1 MVEPVMASSTPAIT
15 SGYRIDLT
23 AGSFD
28 GLRLD
33 TSLPVASLGPHD
45 CLVAIHA
52 VSLNY
57 RDIAMPLR
65 LYPAYTKEDVVPCSD
80 GAGVVVAVGSQ
91 VESLKVG
98 DKVCPTFF
106 QDFEDGYPTK
116 ESRATSLGGL
126 NDGVLRK
133 HAVFGERGLIKL
145 PGFLSAREASTLP
158 CAALTAWNTLFGV
171 EGRAL
176 KRGDWVLTQ
185 GSGGV
190 SIFALLF
197 AKALGAHVV
206 ATTGD
211 KGKEKR
217 LHDLGADLVLNYRED
232 PKWGIAARDH
242 IEKQGGTGA
251 QHIIEVAGETSMEQS
266 LKAVAPEGIISIIGF
281 LGGAGTGEKKTGFWD
296 CFTSACLVRGVLV
309 GSKRQFRDMLAFME
323 EKAVRPVID
332 EKVWRFEQAR
342 EAYEYFRA
350 QKFFGKVVIDVEGVA
365 K

>member
-1 MVEPVMASSTPAIT
+1 MASSTPTTTA
-15 SGYRIDLT
+15 GYRIDLT
-23 AGSFD
+23 AGNFD
-28 GLRLD
+28 GLKLE
-33 TSLPVASLGPHD
+33 TSMPIPSLGPHD
-45 CLVAIHA
+45 CLVAMRA

-65 LYPAYTKEDVVPCSD
+65 IYPAYTREDVVPCSD
-80 GAGVVVAVGSQ
+80 GAGVVVAVGSG
-91 VESLKVG
+91 VKSFAVG

-126 NDGVLRK
+126 NDGVLRR
-133 HAVFGERGLIKL
+133 HAVFAERGLIKV

-158 CAALTAWNTLFGV
+158 CAALTAWNALFGV

-176 KRGDWVLTQ
+176 KQGDWVLTQ

-190 SIFALLF
+190 SVFALLF

-211 KGKEKR
+211 RGKEQR
-217 LHDLGADLVLNYRED
+217 LRDLGADLVLNYRED
-232 PKWGIAARDH
+232 PNWGVAAREY

-251 QHIIEVAGETSMEQS
+251 QHIIEVGGETSMEQS

-281 LGGAGTGEKKTGFWD
+281 LGGSGTSERKTGFWD
-296 CFTSACLVRGVLV
+296 CFASACLVRGVLV
-309 GSKRQFRDMLAFME
+309 GSKRQFREMLAFME
-323 EKAVRPVID
+323 EKGVRPVVD
-332 EKVWRFEQAR
+332 EQVWGFEQAKQ
-342 EAYEYFRA
+342 AYEYLRA
-350 QKFFGKVVIDVEGVA
+350 QKFFGKVVIEIEA
-365 K
+365 W

>member
-1 MVEPVMASSTPAIT
+1 MASLPTTT

-33 TSLPVASLGPHD
+33 ETIPVPELGARD
-45 CLVAIHA
+45 VLITLQA

-80 GAGVVVAVGSQ
+80 GSGIVLAVGSE
-91 VESLKVG
+91 VKALKAG

-106 QDFEDGYPTK
+106 QDFEDGYATK

-133 HAVFGERGLIKL
+133 HAVFNEKGLIKL
-145 PGFLSAREASTLP
+145 PDFLSAQEASTLP
-158 CAALTAWNTLFGV
+158 CAALTAWNALFGV

-176 KRGDWVLTQ
+176 KPGHWVLTQ

-190 SIFALLF
+190 SLFALLF
-197 AKALGAHVV
+197 AKALGANVV
-206 ATTGD
+206 ATTGE
-211 KGKEKR
+211 KSKEER
-217 LHDLGADLVLNYRED
+217 LKDLGADLVINYREN
-232 PKWGIAARDH
+232 PTWGLTAKEH

-251 QHIIEVAGETSMEQS
+251 QHVIEVGGETTMEQS
-266 LKAVAPEGIISIIGF
+266 LKAVAPEGLISIIGF
-281 LGGAGTGEKKTGFWD
+281 LGGGMGERKTGFWD
-296 CFTSACLVRGVLV
+296 CFASACLVRGVLV
-309 GSKRQFRDMLAFME
+309 GSKKQFRDMLSFME
-323 EKAVRPVID
+323 EKGVRPVVD
-332 EKVWRFEQAR
+332 EKVFTFEKAR
-342 EAYEYFRA
+342 EAYEYLQA
-350 QKFFGKVVIDVEGVA
+350 QKFFGKVVITIPE
-365 K
+365 